1 MNSSL
6 VFPKNGYLVSCD
18 NKKERFGQQLIL
30 LVTLFSDANDRKL
43 PLFYMIAIK
52 KKDWIEIVLHIAFW
66 VGVFYTML
74 SFTQPDI
81 KMRINHNGT
90 IIQEDIRYSLSSH
103 IFVTFGFMVLLF
115 YGNIFWVFK
124 KAFLFKNIL
133 IRVVLPIVWFGI
145 IFTANHYMDTLL
157 PAPTKTDPV
166 LLMSPPRLQ
175 DKRQVVIDTNVD
187 RPPVPDVQVRREVS
201 RQQSRAFIFTGNG
214 FSNTLLFIFII
225 VFGLS
230 IAYFFLKEWARAEK
244 MHSELAAVQLD
255 TEVKFLKSQVNP
267 HFLFNTLNN
276 LFSMAQKKGNDD
288 LADGISKLSGMM
300 RYMIYESNEEH
311 VPLKKE
317 IEYLENCILL
327 NELRYAEGEARVVFK
342 YPEQTEGILVA
353 PMLFIPFVEN
363 AFKHGVAI
371 GRSSE
376 IDISIAVANKQLTF
390 TCENTIYGVKKMDD
404 EKSGIGLENVKRRL
418 ALLYPGRYDLSINT
432 AGNKYIVNLGITIE

>member
-1 MNSSL
+1 M
-6 VFPKNGYLVSCD
+6 FK
-18 NKKERFGQQLIL
+18 
-30 LVTLFSDANDRKL
+30 
-43 PLFYMIAIK
+43 IK
-52 KKDWIEIVLHIAFW
+52 KKDWIEIALHVVFW
-66 VGVFYTML
+66 AGVFYTVL

-81 KMRINHNGT
+81 KMRINNNGS
-90 IIQEDIRYSLSSH
+90 IIEEDIRYKLSPH
-103 IFVTFGFMVLLF
+103 IFLTLGFMVVLF

-124 KAFLFKNIL
+124 NALRYKNIL
-133 IRVVLPIVWFGI
+133 IRVVLPIAWFGI
-145 IFTANHYMDTLL
+145 IFMADNYVDALL
-157 PAPTKTDPV
+157 PAQKKSDAMLMAPPPIKGQDTIMAQLPTP
-166 LLMSPPRLQ
+166 PPR
-175 DKRQVVIDTNVD
+175 VGHIS
-187 RPPVPDVQVRREVS
+187 PDNAMREVV
-201 RQQSRAFIFTGNG
+201 RQQSRNFVFATDG

-230 IAYFFLKEWARAEK
+230 IAYFFLKEWSRVEK
-244 MHSELAAVQLD
+244 MRSELAAVQLD

-327 NELRYAEGEARVVFK
+327 NELRYAEGEAKVVFN
-342 YPEQTEGILVA
+342 YPEQTKGIVVA

-363 AFKHGVAI
+363 AFKHGVTI
-371 GRSSE
+371 GRLSE

-390 TCENTIYGVKKMDD
+390 TCENTIYSVKKMDD

-418 ALLYPGRYDLSINT
+418 ALLYPGKYELSINN
-432 AGNKYIVNLGITIE
+432 ADNKYIVNLGITIE